1 MSLKFKGKRRVE
13 PEEVKEEVEEVAEE
27 TEESEESEDE
37 GDDMSEIFD
46 RFKAMA
52 DKLEEMYSKVQGI
65 EESLKQLAVDG
76 IYINDEV
83 ISKET
88 ESVADEVKN
97 EDVSLEDLDFKL

>member
-1 MSLKFKGKRRVE
+1 MPLKFKGKRRVE

-27 TEESEESEDE
+27 TEESEESEE
-37 GDDMSEIFD
+37 GEDMSEIFD

-83 ISKET
+83 VSKEA